1 MHYEITYGPHF
12 IDAQKRL
19 ASDKPLWLQVHKLIG
34 HLAEGDWLPGMERKR
49 VGSDPQRPL
58 CEVRLNDGD
67 RMIYEGPLRLDFESE
82 RKPAI
87 WIHEVGRHDDIN
99 AMIKRALG
107 YIPSEETAWQDDSVI
122 EETPL
127 ADRQCWWFPWTALID
142 FASFESLQESL
153 ASAIK
158 LSPRQLEAIRNPYPL
173 LIQGQAGSGKTVLL
187 CHHMA
192 TRLDEDKR
200 QKNYRRRLYIS
211 YSDRL
216 IERAQ
221 RDVSHIMKLLYISD
235 VPYSNTEFL
244 SHEKLLRKY
253 VMHDEDR
260 FPSSKRIS
268 WPEFRSLFL
277 ANSSQ
282 PKAEL
287 AWHAIRAFF
296 KGSCRPGVNPP
307 LKQEH
312 FEQLP
317 VGQRPFDIGQFND
330 LYQVALQ
337 YQRWLERHGYWDDLD
352 LARAALVN
360 LQTDAAAQAN
370 IYSKVYSEVYCDEG
384 QDLTLVD
391 YEVLIRLCR
400 VHDDDNVQRPGLVV
414 AADPFQTIH
423 PSGFRWTSVKD
434 LIFGVIQQTY
444 NTQLSLKLTP
454 LADNYRCTY
463 EIVRLANALLQLRSR
478 FGPDESIPEQRA
490 TGPQKGRP
498 LLVEAS
504 NLNPELRH
512 PSPGTAIIVADFDAK
527 QQLQNQGI
535 PDDMLFTI
543 IEAKGLEFENVVAW
557 HLFDSH
563 DELWSII
570 TKEITRI
577 SEASRIRVVYLL
589 NTIYVGVTRAMAQL
603 ILIET
608 PAGVSRCCA
617 VLGSYIEKL
626 TPEELKRNAGLK
638 QESTLKEWREW
649 AEILFSREDYTRAAT
664 AYERANEQQNVDKC
678 RAHEARVRGQHAE
691 AAKLFERSGDSPMA
705 LEMYYLAGLW
715 DDVIRLGPQV
725 GLRGARYV
733 ARAWYEMCEA
743 GGRADESLVHLER
756 TIKNGVET
764 DAEWLRRAAKRH
776 EEFNRY
782 EESALLW
789 NRVGEY
795 ERAGDCF
802 VRIQRWEEAVA
813 AFTQAGSRTT
823 ARHLA
828 EGELA
833 LSSGEYDKAVES
845 FRRAQ
850 AWDRML
856 VATDGGGLPS
866 RLEALKRLGR
876 HQDALEEAERQRRK
890 AHRDGDERTT
900 TQLDR
905 EKMEILTALQ
915 RWGDALKLAEELN
928 DFKSALKFAEREGAE
943 PKVISRIRIRI
954 AKNDK
959 NWQLASNLARET
971 GSGREADEYQARAYE
986 SEGRYDDAAD
996 TFIGLGFLSSAW
1008 QVLSQADSSGRYS
1021 RKMRWLSE
1029 NTNARESA
1037 ARQFMTLVGRN
1048 PNLSGIR
1055 SKNFGDEDRKALEEV
1070 IKILGAGSQEV
1081 FQSWDVQRRTW
1092 LLRNFR
1098 EIAERHKLREENP
1111 LIFIRSY
1118 LERDTILNEG
1128 ERRELARELGALD
1141 NSGYLDK
1148 LLSPLEIA
1156 RAWET
1161 SHSYKNA
1168 AEAYRSLADSSEVT
1182 DERVRYLE
1190 AALRMREAQ
1199 REYHRSANEADKA
1212 SSLDRMIARLREEL
1226 SREQDGSATLKG
1238 AA

>member
-1 MHYEITYGPHF
+1 MVNSLERTAATRPLQPEYHTMNYQITYGPHF
-12 IDAQKRL
+12 IDAKNRL
-19 ASDKPLWLQVHKLIG
+19 ASDKSLWQQVHKVMG
-34 HLAEGDWLPGMERKR
+34 DLAEGTWRSGMKR
-49 VGSDPQRPL
+49 VRVGRDPQRPL
-58 CEVRLNDGD
+58 CKVRLNEGD
-67 RMIYEGPLRLDFESE
+67 RMIYEGPFFLDFEGKREPS
-82 RKPAI
+82 I
-87 WIHEVGRHDDIN
+87 WVHEVGRHDDID

-107 YIPSEETAWQDDSVI
+107 YIPNEETAWQDDDI
-122 EETPL
+122 LDDTPL
-127 ADRQCWWFPWTALID
+127 AEHQCWWIPWTALID

-192 TRLDEDKR
+192 TRLDEDER
-200 QKNYRRRLYIS
+200 QKKSQQRLYLS

-216 IERAQ
+216 VERAQ

-253 VMHDEDR
+253 VMHDGDR
-260 FPSSKRIS
+260 FPSSKRVS

-296 KGSCRPGVNPP
+296 KGSCRPGVKPP
-307 LKQEH
+307 LTKEH

-352 LARAALVN
+352 LARAALDN
-360 LQTDAAAQAN
+360 LQADETSWGKA
-370 IYSKVYSEVYCDEG
+370 YSKVYSEVYCDEG

-391 YEVLIRLCR
+391 YEVLICLCR

-444 NTQLSLKLTP
+444 NTQLSLQLTP
-454 LADNYRCTY
+454 LADNYRCAC
-463 EIVRLANALLQLRSR
+463 EIVHLANALLQLRSR
-478 FGPDESIPEQRA
+478 FSGTDGPIPQQRA
-490 TGPQKGRP
+490 TGPERGRP

-504 NLNPELRH
+504 HLDPELRH
-512 PSPGTAIIVADFDAK
+512 PSPGTAIIVADHDAK
-527 QQLQNQGI
+527 QQLQNQGV

-543 IEAKGLEFENVVAW
+543 VEAKGLEFENVVAW
-557 HLFDSH
+557 HLFDNH
-563 DELWSII
+563 DDLWSII
-570 TKEITRI
+570 ISNVIHI

-608 PAGVSRCCA
+608 PTGISRCCA
-617 VLGSYIEKL
+617 VLDSYIEKL

-638 QESTLKEWREW
+638 QESTLQEWRDW

-664 AYERANEQQNVDKC
+664 AYERANDPQNVDKC

-691 AAKLFERSGDSPMA
+691 AAKLFERSGNSPMA

-743 GGRADESLVHLER
+743 GGRADESLDHLER

-764 DAEWLRRAAKRH
+764 DAEWLRRAAKRY

-782 EESALLW
+782 EESAPLW

-802 VRIQRWEEAVA
+802 VRIQCWEEAVA
-813 AFTQAGSRTT
+813 AFTQAGSKTT
-823 ARHLA
+823 ARYLA

-856 VATDGGGLPS
+856 VAADGGGLPS

-876 HQDALEEAERQRRK
+876 HQDALEEAEQQRRK
-890 AHRDGDERTT
+890 AHRVGD
-900 TQLDR
+900 QP
-905 EKMEILTALQ
+905 
-915 RWGDALKLAEELN
+915 
-928 DFKSALKFAEREGAE
+928 F
-943 PKVISRIRIRI
+943 
-954 AKNDK
+954 
-959 NWQLASNLARET
+959 
-971 GSGREADEYQARAYE
+971 
-986 SEGRYDDAAD
+986 
-996 TFIGLGFLSSAW
+996 
-1008 QVLSQADSSGRYS
+1008 
-1021 RKMRWLSE
+1021 
-1029 NTNARESA
+1029 
-1037 ARQFMTLVGRN
+1037 
-1048 PNLSGIR
+1048 
-1055 SKNFGDEDRKALEEV
+1055 
-1070 IKILGAGSQEV
+1070 
-1081 FQSWDVQRRTW
+1081 
-1092 LLRNFR
+1092 
-1098 EIAERHKLREENP
+1098 
-1111 LIFIRSY
+1111 
-1118 LERDTILNEG
+1118 
-1128 ERRELARELGALD
+1128 
-1141 NSGYLDK
+1141 
-1148 LLSPLEIA
+1148 
-1156 RAWET
+1156 
-1161 SHSYKNA
+1161 
-1168 AEAYRSLADSSEVT
+1168 
-1182 DERVRYLE
+1182 
-1190 AALRMREAQ
+1190 
-1199 REYHRSANEADKA
+1199 
-1212 SSLDRMIARLREEL
+1212 
-1226 SREQDGSATLKG
+1226 
-1238 AA
+1238 